1 MHLSSLLSLYTANN
15 QLTTSI
21 LVYSNRPQYGRTKSY
36 KKERKKDNKTNK
48 SMPTNSILHSKS
60 NLAQFNYIAQIIS
73 VE

>member
-1 MHLSSLLSLYTANN
+1 MQLSSLLSWYTANN

-36 KKERKKDNKTNK
+36 KKERKDNKTNK